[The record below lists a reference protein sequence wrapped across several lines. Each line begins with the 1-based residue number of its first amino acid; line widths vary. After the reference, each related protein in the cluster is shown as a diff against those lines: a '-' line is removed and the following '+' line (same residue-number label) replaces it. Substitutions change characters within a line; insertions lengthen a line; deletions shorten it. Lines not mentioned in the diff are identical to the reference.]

1 MPIDPK
7 QAPRPRSRGR
17 ARVAVPAC
25 LLLALAALAAWLP
38 TAFAAQQGPP
48 QVSTGGVSH
57 IRGTS
62 AELEGT
68 VYPHGLATTYFFQ
81 YGPTTAYGSTT
92 PQVVLPAATSRIKV
106 GQVTSGLQ
114 PGYHYRIVGFNA
126 ASNGLARVG
135 KDRVFDSKSRKLKF
149 SLPKSLEPIAYR
161 QGFTLNG
168 KVTGNASAGVGV
180 VLQETPYPFLGEFQ
194 TVSSPVTTNSSGGFS
209 FRVPSLTTSAD
220 FRVITTGPRPQFSGT
235 IKQAVTP
242 IVVLRVRHSSAAGI
256 VRLYGTISPSITG
269 AHVLI
274 QLSKPARA
282 GNTEKTSERTSRYV
296 TQFSTVAVKAT
307 KSVSR
312 FSVIV
317 KVTHSGRY
325 RAYVSLRNKP
335 LQSGGSNTVSL
346 HAGKSKRG

>member
-7 QAPRPRSRGR
+7 QHLRPRPRGR
-17 ARVAVPAC
+17 VRSVVAAC
-25 LLLALAALAAWLP
+25 LLVAAAALAAWLP
-38 TAFAAQQGPP
+38 TALAAQQGPP
-48 QVSTGGVSH
+48 QVSTGGFSH

-68 VYPHGLATTYFFQ
+68 VYTHGLATTYFFQ

-92 PQVVLPAATSRIKV
+92 TQVVLPPASSRIKV
-106 GQVTSGLQ
+106 GQVASGLQ
-114 PGYHYRIVGFNA
+114 PGDHYRIVAFNA

-135 KDRVFDSKSRKLKF
+135 KDRLFNSKSRKLKF
-149 SLPKSLEPIAYR
+149 QLPKSLEPIAYK

-168 KVTGNASAGVGV
+168 KVTGNGSAGVGV
-180 VLQETPYPFLGEFQ
+180 ELQEAPYPYVGEFE
-194 TVSSPVTTNSSGGFS
+194 TVSSPVTTNSGGGFS

-220 FRVITTGPRPQFSGT
+220 FRAVTTGPKPQFSGT

-242 IVVLRVRHSSAAGI
+242 VVVLKVRHSSAAGI

-307 KSVSR
+307 KSISR

-317 KVTHSGRY
+317 KITHSGRY
-325 RAYVSLRNKP
+325 RAYVTLRSKP
-335 LQSGGSNTVSL
+335 LQSGGSNAVSL
-346 HAGKSKRG
+346 HAGKSRRG